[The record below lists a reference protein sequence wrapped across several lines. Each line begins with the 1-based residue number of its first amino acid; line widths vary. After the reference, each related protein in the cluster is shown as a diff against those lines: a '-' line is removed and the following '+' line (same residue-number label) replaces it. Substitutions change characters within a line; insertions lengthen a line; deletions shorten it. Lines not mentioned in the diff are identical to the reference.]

1 MAEIVPIRSHW
12 VVAPEQAAADF
23 IAGYKATTARS
34 YAPQLRRWLHF
45 CRDSHLDPWG
55 VSRVHIE
62 AYLRRMPASSAQ
74 GAATVICGYYS
85 WAHLNGLTKTD
96 LGWGVRRPRVGRHRA
111 GTYATREELAH
122 MLTIAREDSGDTWG
136 LLSTLILMGT
146 RIGET
151 LALTVDDVERTRE
164 GLRIT
169 LYRKPNHTDVL
180 DAPDGV
186 VQALTPLLDARHT
199 GRLLRWHG
207 RPMSYEDARVI
218 VEAIA
223 ERAGCEQH
231 ITPHSLRRSFV
242 TLARDLGVDDEDIM
256 AMTGHVDVTMIEYY
270 DRGRRQR
277 DATAARA
284 VEDALRDAK

>member
-1 MAEIVPIRSHW
+1 
-12 VVAPEQAAADF
+12 
-23 IAGYKATTARS
+23 
-34 YAPQLRRWLHF
+34 
-45 CRDSHLDPWG
+45 
-55 VSRVHIE
+55 
-62 AYLRRMPASSAQ
+62 
-74 GAATVICGYYS
+74 
-85 WAHLNGLTKTD
+85 
-96 LGWGVRRPRVGRHRA
+96 
-111 GTYATREELAH
+111 
-122 MLTIAREDSGDTWG
+122 MLTIAREDGGDTWG
-136 LLSTLILMGT
+136 LLSILILMGT

-151 LALTVDDVERTRE
+151 LAITVGDMERTRE

-169 LYRKPNHTDVL
+169 LHRKPNHVDVL
-180 DAPDGV
+180 DAPGGV

-277 DATAARA
+277 DSVAARA
-284 VEDALRDAK
+284 VDDALQDTK